1 MGVRR
6 MDHVGVIVDD
16 LDAAIAFFAE
26 LGLEEAGRGK
36 VDGEWV
42 DRIVGLQGVTN
53 EFAFVHTPDGHGRL
67 ELIQFH
73 TPPAEGGGE
82 PLPANALGLR
92 HVAFVVDDIDVA
104 VAALQN
110 HGADLVGSVENYQ
123 DIFRLCYIRGPA
135 GIIVEL
141 AQALR

>member
-1 MGVRR
+1 MGVKR

-16 LDAAIAFFAE
+16 LDAAIAFFAA
-26 LGLEEAGRGK
+26 LGLEEAGRGE
-36 VDGEWV
+36 VDGAWV
-42 DRIVGLQGVTN
+42 DRIVGLQGVAN
-53 EFAFVHTPDGHGRL
+53 EFAFVKTPDGYGRL

-73 TPPAEGGGE
+73 TPPGEGGD
-82 PLPANALGLR
+82 PLPANTLGLR
-92 HVAFVVDDIDVA
+92 HVAFVVDDIDA
-104 VAALQN
+104 SVAALQG
-110 HGADLVGSVENYQ
+110 HGGELVGSVESYQ

>member
-1 MGVRR
+1 

-16 LDAAIAFFAE
+16 LDGAIAFVAE
-26 LGLEEAGRGK
+26 LGLEEAGRGR

-42 DRIVGLQGVTN
+42 DRIVGLDGVQN
-53 EFAFVHTPDGHGRL
+53 EFAFVKTPDGHGRL

-82 PLPANALGLR
+82 PLPANTIGLR
-92 HVAFVVDDIDVA
+92 HLAFVVDDIDA
-104 VAALQN
+104 SVAALQG
-110 HGADLVGSVENYQ
+110 HGGELVGTVENYQ

>member
-26 LGLEEAGRGK
+26 LGLEEAGRGR

-42 DRIVGLQGVTN
+42 DRIVGLGGVEN
-53 EFAFVHTPDGHGRL
+53 ESAFVKTPDGHGRL
-67 ELIQFH
+67 ELIQFR
-73 TPPAEGGGE
+73 TPPADGGGQ
-82 PLPANALGLR
+82 PLPANTLGLR
-92 HVAFVVDDIDVA
+92 HLAFVVDDVDA
-104 VAALQN
+104 SVAALQG
-110 HGADLVGSVENYQ
+110 HGGELVGTLENYR

>member
-16 LDAAIAFFAE
+16 LAAAIAFFAE
-26 LGLEEAGRGK
+26 LGLAEAGRGK
-36 VDGEWV
+36 VD
-42 DRIVGLQGVTN
+42 GLQGVTN
-53 EFAFVHTPDGHGRL
+53 EFAFVNTPDGHGRL

-92 HVAFVVDDIDVA
+92 HVAFVVDDIEVA

-110 HGADLVGSVENYQ
+110 HGAELVGSVENYQ